1 MAIKTAAK
9 LKATAGILL
18 TRVLPVTAG
27 LIFLVVVVA
36 WLAGVMVE
44 KIEPGPSEAV
54 VRRVDPDQDR
64 GTYEV
69 QEVFKDYTAEAV
81 GTLKASSRTEI
92 SSRVLAS
99 IEVINARAGQAVT
112 AGDVLIELDRRT
124 LETQLSQAGESLEV
138 AQATLKEA
146 ESDHERAVGL
156 IKDRAIAEAEVDRL
170 TANLQVSQA
179 RLRQA
184 EQAVSEAKVMVSY
197 TTIKAPKDGMVV
209 DRLAEQGDMARPGE
223 PLLVLYDP
231 TSLRLEVPVMENLAV
246 NLKAGDELRVQ
257 IDALNN
263 RQVAAVID
271 EIVPQA
277 EAASRSFLVKVRL
290 PRSEDMFEGMF
301 GRLVIPVGRRRH
313 LCLHTGAIETIG
325 QLQFVD
331 VVDPDGVLER
341 RFIKTGRYGDQVHR
355 EVLSGLKAGDRVL
368 LKSSVVGEQNH
379 DG

>member
-1 MAIKTAAK
+1 MTLKTSAK
-9 LKATAGILL
+9 FKATTGIWLK
-18 TRVLPVTAG
+18 RVVPVTVG
-27 LIFLVVVVA
+27 LVFLVVVVA

-54 VRRVDPDQDR
+54 VRRVDPGQEQ

-69 QEVFKDYTAEAV
+69 REVFKDYTAEAV

-92 SSRVLAS
+92 SVRVLAS
-99 IEVINARAGQAVT
+99 IEVINARAGQTVT

-124 LETQLSQAGESLEV
+124 PETQLSQAEEGLGA
-138 AQATLKEA
+138 AQATLKQA
-146 ESDHERAVGL
+146 ESEHERSIELV
-156 IKDRAIAEAEVDRL
+156 KDRAIAQAEVDRN
-170 TANLQVSQA
+170 TANLRVSQA

-184 EQAVSEAKVMVSY
+184 EQAVSEAKVMLSY

-355 EVLSGLKAGDRVL
+355 EVLSGLKAGERVL
-368 LKSSVVGEQNH
+368 LKSPVVGKQNH